1 MFCPYT
7 IGVEKSQMDNE
18 LELINRNLNDA
29 LAKLKNSKHNNLQDV
44 KLKMARLIRIH
55 LKHVETTVLLLRRRT
70 QQRTRRRF
78 RMLRTFFMR
87 QMMEMHSNYLHTYA
101 MLRLKHSQVVDTE
114 SETSDVDEEPHDK
127 IGVPCTFPSFDSH
140 FFEHVIPELSEEDFL
155 NTLHVT
161 RGTFET
167 LCKQLSPTLRTSDE
181 LTQREPAIS
190 TEKCVALALN
200 FLASG
205 ERLSL
210 IAERF
215 SLPRPRTI
223 KCLKVFCNAVMS
235 TLGRAL
241 RQLPQNP
248 VDCNS
253 VAKGFQRESNMP
265 AALVGV
271 LGVCSI
277 PIRSTGEAKNSILR
291 MEYLLDDRMLFRELQ
306 LGCGLRATLGPMF
319 SHAPNT
325 LTAIPEFRINSRL
338 VPAFVLAPV
347 YQNYPLRPWLLQR
360 YTDPTAPHEHDFN
373 EVAEHLQEL
382 SDCALHRLMSRWS
395 FLSQPLDISF
405 HTASCIITAAAVLHN
420 LLEELS
426 EPHMLE
432 WGNSVDVSKF
442 RAEPLSDSV
451 SEDAESHAALEVRD
465 FLARTISSTEI

>member
-1 MFCPYT
+1 M
-7 IGVEKSQMDNE
+7 EDE
-18 LELINRNLNDA
+18 LETISNNLNNA
-29 LAKLKNSKHNNLQDV
+29 LAKLKGSKGDDLQGR
-44 KLKMARLIRIH
+44 KEKMAQLIRLH
-55 LKHVETTVLLLRRRT
+55 LQHIQTTVVTHRRRT
-70 QQRTRRRF
+70 QLRTRQRF
-78 RMLRTFFMR
+78 RKLRSFFMR
-87 QMMEMHSNYLHTYA
+87 QMIEMHSNYLQMYA
-101 MLRLKHSQVVDTE
+101 MLRLKHAQSDE
-114 SETSDVDEEPHDK
+114 FDSETSEED
-127 IGVPCTFPSFDSH
+127 GGQQEDFTMQAEFPGFDSN
-140 FFEHVIPELSEEDFL
+140 FFEHVIPELCEEEFL

-167 LCKQLSPTLRTSDE
+167 LCKQLAPTLRSADE
-181 LTQREPAIS
+181 LVKRLPAIS
-190 TEKCVALALN
+190 PEKCVALALY

-241 RQLPQNP
+241 RQLPQLP
-248 VDCNS
+248 VDCKN
-253 VAKGFQRESNMP
+253 VAEGFQRESNMP

-277 PIRSTGEAKNSILR
+277 PIRANGDAKNSVLR

-306 LGCGLRATLGPMF
+306 LGCGLRATLVPMF
-319 SHAPNT
+319 SHSPNT
-325 LTAIPEFRINSRL
+325 LSALPKFRINSHP

-347 YQNYPLRPWLLQR
+347 SQNYPLRPWLLQR
-360 YTDPTAPHEHDFN
+360 YSDPVAPHEHDFN

-432 WGNSVDVSKF
+432 WGNLVDVSKF
-442 RAEPLSDSV
+442 RAEPLDDSTIA
-451 SEDAESHAALEVRD
+451 EDEQSQAALEVRD

>member
-7 IGVEKSQMDNE
+7 SVVEKSQMDEE
-18 LELINRNLNDA
+18 LELISRNLSDV
-29 LAKLKNSKHNNLQDV
+29 LAKLKNSKHNDLQDR
-44 KLKMARLIRIH
+44 KLKMARLIRLH
-55 LKHVETTVLLLRRRT
+55 LQHVQTTVVTLRRRT

-78 RMLRTFFMR
+78 RMLRTLFMR
-87 QMMEMHSNYLHTYA
+87 QMMEMHSNYLHMYA
-101 MLRLKHSQVVDTE
+101 MLRLKHSQVMESD
-114 SETSDVDEEPHDK
+114 SETSDVDGEPQVEM
-127 IGVPCTFPSFDSH
+127 GMQGTFPCFDSH
-140 FFEHVIPELSEEDFL
+140 FFEHVIPDLSEEEFL

-181 LTQREPAIS
+181 LTQRAPAIS
-190 TEKCVALALN
+190 TEKCVALALY

-241 RQLPQNP
+241 RQLPQHP

-253 VAKGFQRESNMP
+253 VAEGFQRESNMP
-265 AALVGV
+265 AAIVGV

-277 PIRSTGEAKNSILR
+277 PIRANGDAKNSILR

-325 LTAIPEFRINSRL
+325 LTAIPKFRINSRP

-360 YTDPTAPHEHDFN
+360 YTDPLAPHEHDFN

-442 RAEPLSDSV
+442 RAEPLPDSV
-451 SEDAESHAALEVRD
+451 GEDAESHAALEVRD
-465 FLARTISSTEI
+465 FLARTISSTEM

>member
-1 MFCPYT
+1 
-7 IGVEKSQMDNE
+7 
-18 LELINRNLNDA
+18 
-29 LAKLKNSKHNNLQDV
+29 
-44 KLKMARLIRIH
+44 MARLIRLH
-55 LKHVETTVLLLRRRT
+55 LQHVRTTVVTHRRRT

-78 RMLRTFFMR
+78 RMLRSFFMR
-87 QMMEMHSNYLHTYA
+87 QMMEMHSNYLQMYA
-101 MLRLKHSQVVDTE
+101 MLRLKHCQAEDTD
-114 SETSDVDEEPHDK
+114 SEASDQDVATQEPMDLLAD
-127 IGVPCTFPSFDSH
+127 FPNFDSH
-140 FFEHVIPELSEEDFL
+140 FFEHVIPEMSEEEFL
-155 NTLHVT
+155 NTLHVS

-167 LCKQLSPTLRTSDE
+167 LCKQLAPTLRTSEE
-181 LTQREPAIS
+181 LTRKLPAIS
-190 TEKCVALALN
+190 PEKCVALALF

-241 RQLPQNP
+241 RQLPRHP

-253 VAKGFQRESNMP
+253 VAEGFQRESNMP

-271 LGVCSI
+271 VGVCSI
-277 PIRSTGEAKNSILR
+277 PIRANGEAKNSVLR

-306 LGCGLRATLGPMF
+306 LGCGLRATMAPMF
-319 SHAPNT
+319 SHSPNT
-325 LTAIPEFRINSRL
+325 LSTLPKFRINSRP

-347 YQNYPLRPWLLQR
+347 NQNYPLRPWLLQR
-360 YTDPTAPHEHDFN
+360 YVDPIAPHEHDFN

-432 WGNSVDVSKF
+432 WGNSVDVSKY
-442 RAEPLSDSV
+442 RAEPLSDSID
-451 SEDAESHAALEVRD
+451 EGTQSHAALEVRD

>member
-1 MFCPYT
+1 MN
-7 IGVEKSQMDNE
+7 EE
-18 LELINRNLNDA
+18 LELITSNLNNA
-29 LAKLKNSKHNNLQDV
+29 LAKLKNSNGEGSQSRKE
-44 KLKMARLIRIH
+44 KMAQLIRLH
-55 LKHVETTVLLLRRRT
+55 LKHVQSTVVTHRRRA
-70 QQRTRRRF
+70 QQRIRRQF
-78 RMLRTFFMR
+78 RKMRSFFMQ
-87 QMMEMHSNYLHTYA
+87 QMMEMHSNYLQMYA
-101 MLRLKHSQVVDTE
+101 MLRRKHARAEDTD
-114 SETSDVDEEPHDK
+114 SEPSDVDVEAEPQEEVAMPTDF
-127 IGVPCTFPSFDSH
+127 INFDSH
-140 FFEHVIPELSEEDFL
+140 FFEHVIPELSEEEFL

-161 RGTFET
+161 RGTFDT
-167 LCKQLSPTLRTSDE
+167 LCKQLAPTLRTADE
-181 LTQREPAIS
+181 LARRLPAIS
-190 TEKCVALALN
+190 PEKCVALALY

-241 RQLPQNP
+241 RQLPQHP

-253 VAKGFQRESNMP
+253 VAEGFQRESNMP

-277 PIRSTGEAKNSILR
+277 PIRANGDAKHSVLR

-306 LGCGLRATLGPMF
+306 LGCGQRATLMPMF
-319 SHAPNT
+319 SHTPNT
-325 LTAIPEFRINSRL
+325 LTSLPKFRINSRP

-360 YTDPTAPHEHDFN
+360 YADPIAPHEHDFN

-405 HTASCIITAAAVLHN
+405 QTASCIITAAAVLHN

-432 WGNSVDVSKF
+432 WGNSVDVAKF
-442 RAEPLSDSV
+442 RAEPL
-451 SEDAESHAALEVRD
+451 EDMPNDETPSHSALEVRD

>member
-1 MFCPYT
+1 MSKNL
-7 IGVEKSQMDNE
+7 IRMDAE
-18 LELINRNLNDA
+18 LELINCNLNKA
-29 LAKLKNSKHNNLQDV
+29 LVKLKSSKSDDLQCR
-44 KLKMARLIRIH
+44 KEKMARLIRLH
-55 LKHVETTVLLLRRRT
+55 LQHVQTTVVTHRRRS
-70 QQRTRRRF
+70 QQRARRRF
-78 RMLRTFFMR
+78 KMLRSFFMR
-87 QMMEMHSNYLHTYA
+87 QMMEMHSNYLQMYA
-101 MLRLKHSQVVDTE
+101 MLRLKHSNNEQMD
-114 SETSDVDEEPHDK
+114 SEASDEEVEHKEESDK
-127 IGVPCTFPSFDSH
+127 QADIPSFDSH
-140 FFEHVIPELSEEDFL
+140 FFEHVIPELSEEEFL

-161 RGTFET
+161 RETFET
-167 LCKQLSPTLRTSDE
+167 LCKQLAPTLRTADE
-181 LTQREPAIS
+181 LARRLPAIS
-190 TEKCVALALN
+190 PEKCVALALF

-223 KCLKVFCNAVMS
+223 KCLKVFCNSVMS

-241 RQLPQNP
+241 RQLPQHP
-248 VDCNS
+248 VDCNN
-253 VAKGFQRESNMP
+253 VAEGFHRDSNMP

-277 PIRSTGEAKNSILR
+277 PIRANGDAKHSVLR

-306 LGCGLRATLGPMF
+306 LGCGLRSALVPMF
-319 SHAPNT
+319 SNTPNT
-325 LTAIPEFRINSRL
+325 LSSLPKFRINTRQI
-338 VPAFVLAPV
+338 PAFVLAPL

-360 YTDPTAPHEHDFN
+360 YADPIAPHEHDFN
-373 EVAEHLQEL
+373 EVAEHLQES

-442 RAEPLSDSV
+442 RAEPLTDTNNKDADSR
-451 SEDAESHAALEVRD
+451 AALEVRD